1 MTDEKRALSGTN
13 EWSMA
18 TVNVCCGCSHSCL
31 YCFARSNA
39 QRFKRIEKGLEDW
52 RKMRVIRKDRAKE
65 RKQYD
70 GVVMFPSTHD
80 ITPEVLQPC
89 AEALINLA
97 SAGNAILIVS
107 KPHLSVIDVLTRI
120 LKPWLQSIIFR
131 FTIGA
136 LDGDIVKH
144 WEPFAPPPVERL
156 ACLQMAHSRGYV
168 TSVSMEPMLDVK
180 NIKRDIKLLA
190 PWVNHSIWLGKMNK
204 IRQRVVVHEDDRE
217 GLVHCGVSPEEVAR
231 IEKWQTDEKI
241 EDLYRHFTWNPV
253 ISRGVM
259 GSEADLIR
267 WKESIKKVVGI
278 DLETEAGTDR

>member
-1 MTDEKRALSGTN
+1 MTGTN
-13 EWSMA
+13 EWSVA
-18 TVNVCCGCSHSCL
+18 TVNICRGCSHSCL

-39 QRFKRIEKGLEDW
+39 QRFKRVEEGLEDW
-52 RKMRVIRKDRAKE
+52 LKMQVIRKDRAKE
-65 RKQYD
+65 RKLYD

-120 LKPWLQSIIFR
+120 LKPWFQSIIFR

-136 LDGDIVKH
+136 LDGDIIKH
-144 WEPFAPPPVERL
+144 WEPFAPPPAERL
-156 ACLQMAHSRGYV
+156 ACLQMAHSRGYA

-180 NIKRDIKLLA
+180 NIKRDVKLLA

-204 IRQRVVVHEDDRE
+204 VRQRVVIHEGDRE
-217 GLVHCGVSPEEVAR
+217 GLAYCGVSPEEVAR
-231 IEKWQTDEKI
+231 IEEWQTDEKI
-241 EDLYRHFTWNPV
+241 KELHSHFTEDPV
-253 ISRGVM
+253 IGCGVM
-259 GSEADLIR
+259 KTSLIR

-278 DLETEAGTDR
+278 KLETEAGTDR